1 MITLTA
7 PRAWLFLAPPL
18 AVGLALYAPLVPE
31 MVAEW
36 SQFPSLSHGFAIPVI
51 AAYLAWVR
59 RHRLAATPVEPS
71 VLGLPLL
78 LLGLGTLVVG
88 VLGHEPFIARLSL
101 PVTLGGLVW
110 FLAGGAMARQLWVP
124 IGYLFF
130 MVPLP
135 WSTLKLVMY
144 QSRLVDAA
152 VSAELVRW
160 LGVPVFRDGFML
172 HLPWINLEVA
182 DDCSSIP
189 AIAALLSLGVAYAF
203 FSPRPALYRAALI
216 VATLPIA
223 IFSNI
228 VRITTTV
235 AAVYYLGPW
244 TLHTVYH
251 QFNGTVN
258 FLLTFL
264 FLMALD
270 TALLRALGRRRCA
283 G

>member
-1 MITLTA
+1 VTTLTA

-31 MVAEW
+31 LVAEW
-36 SQFPSLSHGFAIPVI
+36 SEFPSLSHGFAIPLI
-51 AAYLAWVR
+51 AAYLAWIR
-59 RHRLAATPVEPS
+59 RDRLGATPVRPS
-71 VLGLPLL
+71 ALGLPLL
-78 LLGLGTLVVG
+78 VLGLAMLVVG
-88 VLGHEPFIARLSL
+88 VLGREPFVARLSL

-110 FLAGGAMARQLWVP
+110 FVAGGAVARLLWAP
-124 IGYLFF
+124 IAYLFF

-152 VSAELVRW
+152 VSAEAVRW

-172 HLPWINLEVA
+172 YLPGISLEVA

-203 FSPRPALYRAALI
+203 FTPRPALYRAALV

-235 AAVYYLGPW
+235 AGAHYLGPW
-244 TLHTVYH
+244 TLNTVYH

-270 TALLRALGRRRCA
+270 AALLRGLRRLRCA

>member
-1 MITLTA
+1 MTTLTA

-31 MVAEW
+31 LVAEW
-36 SQFPSLSHGFAIPVI
+36 SEFPSLSHGFAIPVI
-51 AAYLAWVR
+51 AAYLAWIR
-59 RHRLAATPVEPS
+59 RDRLGATPVRPS
-71 VLGLPLL
+71 ALGLPLL
-78 LLGLGTLVVG
+78 VLGLAMLVVG
-88 VLGHEPFIARLSL
+88 VLGREPFVARLSL

-110 FLAGGAMARQLWVP
+110 FVAGGAVARLLWAP
-124 IGYLFF
+124 IAYLFF

-152 VSAELVRW
+152 VSAEAVRW

-172 HLPWINLEVA
+172 YLPGISLEVA

-203 FSPRPALYRAALI
+203 FTPRPALYRAALV

-235 AAVYYLGPW
+235 AGAHYLGPW
-244 TLHTVYH
+244 TLNTVYH

-270 TALLRALGRRRCA
+270 AALLRGLRRLGCA

>member
-1 MITLTA
+1 VTTLTA

-31 MVAEW
+31 LVAEW
-36 SQFPSLSHGFAIPVI
+36 SEFPSLSHGFAIPLI
-51 AAYLAWVR
+51 AAYLAWIR
-59 RHRLAATPVEPS
+59 RDRLGATPVRPS
-71 VLGLPLL
+71 ALGLPLL
-78 LLGLGTLVVG
+78 VLGLAMLVVG
-88 VLGHEPFIARLSL
+88 VLGREPFVARLSL

-110 FLAGGAMARQLWVP
+110 FVAGGAVARLLWAP
-124 IGYLFF
+124 IAYLFF

-144 QSRLVDAA
+144 QSRLLDAA
-152 VSAELVRW
+152 VSAEAVRW

-172 HLPWINLEVA
+172 YLPGISLEVA

-203 FSPRPALYRAALI
+203 FTPRPALYRAALV

-235 AAVYYLGPW
+235 AGAHYLGPW
-244 TLHTVYH
+244 TLNTVYH

-270 TALLRALGRRRCA
+270 AALLRGLRRLRCA

>member
-1 MITLTA
+1 MITLAA
-7 PRAWLFLAPPL
+7 PRAWLWLAPPAAL
-18 AVGLALYAPLVPE
+18 ALALYAPLVPDL
-31 MVAEW
+31 AREW
-36 SQFPSLSHGFAIPVI
+36 SEFPSLSHGFAIPLI
-51 AAYLAWVR
+51 AAYLAWIR
-59 RHRLAATPVEPS
+59 RDRLARTPVRPS
-71 VLGLPLL
+71 LLGLPLL
-78 LLGLGTLVVG
+78 VAGLAALVIG
-88 VLGHEPFIARLSL
+88 VLGQEPFVARLSL
-101 PVTLGGLVW
+101 PLTLGGLVW
-110 FLAGGAMARQLWVP
+110 FVAGGAVARLLWVP
-124 IGYLFF
+124 IAYLFF

-144 QSRLVDAA
+144 QSRLLDAA

-172 HLPWINLEVA
+172 HLPALTLEVA

-189 AIAALLSLGVAYAF
+189 AIAALLSLGVAYAY
-203 FSPRPALYRAALI
+203 FSPRPAAYRGLLI
-216 VATLPIA
+216 AATLPIA

-235 AAVYYLGPW
+235 AAAYYLGPW

-264 FLMALD
+264 FLMAFD
-270 TALLRALGRRRCA
+270 TALLRALGRVRCA